1 VRHSDEALGVLT
13 VLLSPVRAGVATKT
27 FAAHLHDIGHLLQIL
42 TAHPETF
49 RDGSDAPSAAS
60 TALGGDQKCWIASRL
75 DSAGRSRSPKA
86 LARPSD
92 DSNTPPDCRTAILHG
107 FQIRNHCIRSASKP
121 HR

>member
-1 VRHSDEALGVLT
+1 MLT
-13 VLLSPVRAGVATKT
+13 DFLSRVRAGVATKT

-60 TALGGDQKCWIASRL
+60 TALGGNQKCWIASRL
-75 DSAGRSRSPKA
+75 DSAGLSRSPKA

-92 DSNTPPDCRTAILHG
+92 DDSVSGSISLTSTEHLIKCRLI
-107 FQIRNHCIRSASKP
+107 N
-121 HR
+121 